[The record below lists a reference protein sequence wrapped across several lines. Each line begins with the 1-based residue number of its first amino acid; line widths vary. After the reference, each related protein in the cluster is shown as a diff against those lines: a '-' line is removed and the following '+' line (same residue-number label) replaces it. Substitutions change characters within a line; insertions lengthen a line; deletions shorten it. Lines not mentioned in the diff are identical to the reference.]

1 MINKIISI
9 SGRPGLFKL
18 VSQGKNMLI
27 VESLTDGKRLPVHA
41 RDKVISLAD
50 VSMYT
55 NNGDEPLGNVLD
67 SLNKKTNGLPVD
79 VKELENSGK
88 IRDFF
93 GEVLTDYDQERVK
106 TSDIRKLFSWY
117 NLLIASGITDFLP
130 EPSNDN
136 SDENSIVSE

>member
-93 GEVLTDYDQERVK
+93 GEVSKDYDQERV
-106 TSDIRKLFSWY
+106 
-117 NLLIASGITDFLP
+117 
-130 EPSNDN
+130 
-136 SDENSIVSE
+136 